1 MFKFALGLTVGGA
14 VLVGCNNANHDM
26 HDHSTTMKS
35 MMQNAGKVA
44 VAELKPSKTA
54 TTQPSNNNVTGTV
67 TFTETG
73 GKVHVTAH
81 VMGLAPNSEHGFHI
95 HEKGDISAPDLM
107 STGGHFNPTNHIH
120 GGPTTSP
127 VHAGDLGNL
136 KADDKGMAM
145 LDLTVNDISIGT
157 GSANDIVGKAVIVH
171 GAPDDL
177 KSQPAGNA
185 GPRVAGGVIE
195 LKK

>member
-1 MFKFALGLTVGGA
+1 MNRMLSLGIAL
-14 VLVGCNNANHDM
+14 
-26 HDHSTTMKS
+26 
-35 MMQNAGKVA
+35 VA
-44 VAELKPSKTA
+44 VGALFVGSRQGSAQATAGGKTATAELKPSKNAA
-54 TTQPSNNNVTGTV
+54 TMPANKNVTGTV
-67 TFTETG
+67 TFTDAGG
-73 GKVHVTAH
+73 GKVKVSAH
-81 VMGLAPNSEHGFHI
+81 IMGLAPNTEHGFHI
-95 HEKGDISAPDLM
+95 HASGDLSDPGLM

-127 VHAGDLGNL
+127 VHAGDMGNI
-136 KADDKGMAM
+136 KADATGMAM
-145 LDLTVNDISIGT
+145 LDLTLEGISIGT
-157 GSANDIVGKAVIVH
+157 GAADDIVGKAVIVH